1 MIDMIESEETAN
13 RVGKYLKRMLT
24 REQPPLPIHHRG
36 TERAFGRGRGGFPYG
51 TAGKVLK
58 NYGNDLSYLIT
69 NNTELSTLSEK
80 IFLHLYDLRVW
91 HMKVL
96 ITIVLLLAVW
106 AGYPLEVMAQQA
118 NTAVSRVA
126 TPKDKEKDSVEIS
139 AYDNKIVVENAPA
152 GSKLEI
158 YSVVGIRVKEIPMK
172 QPSGEY
178 TVDIAK
184 GYYIV
189 RIGDTVRKVSIR

>member
-1 MIDMIESEETAN
+1 
-13 RVGKYLKRMLT
+13 
-24 REQPPLPIHHRG
+24 
-36 TERAFGRGRGGFPYG
+36 
-51 TAGKVLK
+51 
-58 NYGNDLSYLIT
+58 
-69 NNTELSTLSEK
+69 
-80 IFLHLYDLRVW
+80 
-91 HMKVL
+91 MKVL

-106 AGYPLEVMAQQA
+106 AGYPLEVMSQQA
-118 NTAVSRVA
+118 NTAVSPVVTR
-126 TPKDKEKDSVEIS
+126 KDREKDSVEIS

-172 QPSGEY
+172 QSSGEY

>member
-1 MIDMIESEETAN
+1 MYN
-13 RVGKYLKRMLT
+13 
-24 REQPPLPIHHRG
+24 
-36 TERAFGRGRGGFPYG
+36 
-51 TAGKVLK
+51 
-58 NYGNDLSYLIT
+58 
-69 NNTELSTLSEK
+69 
-80 IFLHLYDLRVW
+80 LRVW
-91 HMKVL
+91 NMKVL
-96 ITIVLLLAVW
+96 ITIVLLLAAW
-106 AGYPLEVMAQQA
+106 AGCPLEVMAQQA
-118 NTAVSRVA
+118 NTTVSGTIA
-126 TPKDKEKDSVEIS
+126 AKDKEPDSVEIS

>member
-1 MIDMIESEETAN
+1 
-13 RVGKYLKRMLT
+13 
-24 REQPPLPIHHRG
+24 
-36 TERAFGRGRGGFPYG
+36 
-51 TAGKVLK
+51 
-58 NYGNDLSYLIT
+58 
-69 NNTELSTLSEK
+69 
-80 IFLHLYDLRVW
+80 
-91 HMKVL
+91 MKVL

-118 NTAVSRVA
+118 NTAISRVA

-189 RIGDTVRKVSIR
+189 RIGQAPQKDIPTAYENNVHPTKEAACRV

>member
-1 MIDMIESEETAN
+1 
-13 RVGKYLKRMLT
+13 
-24 REQPPLPIHHRG
+24 
-36 TERAFGRGRGGFPYG
+36 
-51 TAGKVLK
+51 
-58 NYGNDLSYLIT
+58 
-69 NNTELSTLSEK
+69 
-80 IFLHLYDLRVW
+80 
-91 HMKVL
+91 MKVL
-96 ITIVLLLAVW
+96 FSIILLLAIW
-106 AGYPLEVMAQQA
+106 AGCPLEVMAQQA
-118 NTAVSRVA
+118 NTTTSAATATAAV
-126 TPKDKEKDSVEIS
+126 KEKEKDPDSVEIS

-158 YSVVGIRVKEIPMK
+158 YSVVGIRVKEIQMK